1 VYPIVKKISLI
12 PLTKP
17 RSERLKKKKSDS
29 KEKWQHLLGCHFY
42 KLGRALAFSER
53 PSLYIQDTPFLIA
66 AIHPKN
72 YKKP

>member
-53 PSLYIQDTPFLIA
+53 PYESRKALNFWVRLRAFSIA
-66 AIHPKN
+66 E
-72 YKKP
+72 